1 MEIFP
6 MTELILLGAA
16 LFSTVVSAFI
26 LNRRRFAL
34 LPAGAVGRKRRR

>member
-1 MEIFP
+1 MEIFH

-26 LNRRRFAL
+26 LNRRFAL

>member
-1 MEIFP
+1 

-26 LNRRRFAL
+26 LNRRRCAL